1 MEVLQFIINNF
12 DNIITLLIIFAAIVF
27 AFMALKYPMLRE
39 QLKQLITEAEIK
51 FPMESSGELKKS
63 EVLKEIYELL
73 PNWMKTFVS
82 YGMLSWLIEHTL
94 KICKDLWNNNSSIA
108 EYIKGEKS
116 KILNEQIK

>member
-63 EVLKEIYELL
+63 EVLKEVYELL
-73 PNWMKTFVS
+73 PSWMKTFVS

-94 KICKDLWNNNSSIA
+94 KICKELWNSNSSIA
-108 EYIKGEKS
+108 EYIEGEKN
-116 KILNEQIK
+116 KVLNEQNK